1 MSRRAAACCAALLT
15 LASLMQGES
24 NPVGNYFRH
33 RFTADGKQIGEVE
46 GLSER
51 IRDGRLHLRLRDFL
65 ELVLKNSTDIQI
77 TRLDTFTA
85 ANQIVSAKAPFDPS
99 ITAAF
104 TAQRSISPLFF
115 QSGGSTIPLGNGSTT
130 GGSGSSNGGGSNSGG
145 GGGNGGGSASAIINL
160 PQTINSLSQ
169 NSSLLYSQLL
179 PTGQTIGSSFNVNR
193 SSGNSYFSPLTF
205 GNLNFSIT
213 QPLLQNRRNLQF
225 RTPLI
230 IARTQLVITSEQSEA
245 TIGTAM
251 AAAARQYWSAVQ
263 ARDGIRVAQ
272 MTLDLARK
280 SYDRD
285 KLALQLGALA
295 KLDIYQSQTQVAERN
310 RDLLQAQ
317 YTYKI
322 ALDGL
327 RRFIGADLTPQ
338 LRNTELVIEDDASA
352 VPPKDAIL
360 PFEEALQKG
369 LRLRPEAKAAGQR
382 IDIDKL
388 SARAARDAL
397 LPRLDLSLQGGATG
411 PGLNQL
417 TPGNSVGV
425 PVNVP
430 YPGIADTL
438 HDVLAFSYP
447 SYGFGLTL
455 TFPFRNS
462 TAAANLSDSLVGKAR
477 DEYNKRLTQQQI
489 TLDVRQAINSI
500 ELAQASIDAAVQA
513 RDLAKLNV
521 QAEQQKYELG
531 SITAFELLD
540 AQTRLA
546 SAESALINTYV
557 TYQQAYVD
565 YQRATWTLLDGLG
578 MVVETP
584 KVK

>member
-1 MSRRAAACCAALLT
+1 MSRRAGACCAALLT
-15 LASLMQGES
+15 LGSLLQGES
-24 NPVGNYFRH
+24 NPVNNYFRH
-33 RFTADGKQIGEVE
+33 RFTAEGKQISDVE
-46 GLSER
+46 GLNER
-51 IRDGRLHLRLRDFL
+51 IRDGRLHLHLRDFL

-99 ITAAF
+99 IIAAF
-104 TAQRSISPLFF
+104 TTQRSISPLFF
-115 QSGGSTIPLGNGSTT
+115 QSGGSTIPLGSGSSAGNGGSGDNGG
-130 GGSGSSNGGGSNSGG
+130 GGSGSGG
-145 GGGNGGGSASAIINL
+145 GGASAIINL

-205 GNLNFSIT
+205 GNLSFTLT

-225 RTPLI
+225 RAPLM

-245 TIGTAM
+245 TIGTAV
-251 AAAARQYWSAVQ
+251 ASAARQYWSAVQ
-263 ARDGIRVAQ
+263 ARDSIRVAQ

-295 KLDIYQSQTQVAERN
+295 KLDIFQSQTQVAERN

-327 RRFIGADLTPQ
+327 RRFIGADLTAQ
-338 LRNTELVIEDDASA
+338 LRSTELVIEDDASA
-352 VPPKDAIL
+352 VPSKDAIL

-397 LPRLDLSLQGGATG
+397 LPKLDLSIQGGSTG

-462 TAAANLSDSLVGKAR
+462 AAAANLSDSLIGKAR

-513 RDLAKLNV
+513 RDLARLNV

-546 SAESALINTYV
+546 SAESALISTYV